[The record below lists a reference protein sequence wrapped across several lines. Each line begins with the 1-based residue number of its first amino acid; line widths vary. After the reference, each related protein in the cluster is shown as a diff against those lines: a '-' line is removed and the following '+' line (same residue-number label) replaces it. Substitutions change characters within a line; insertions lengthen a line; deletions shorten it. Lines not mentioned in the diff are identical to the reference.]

1 MILLESTDLMIAA
14 LLLLVLASIDIYFK
28 MGHAKPIL
36 INAVRSVV
44 QLLLLGLVL
53 KLVFENQNL
62 IWMTLIVTL
71 MLLVAG
77 YEARARQKKRFR
89 GFHGYAISTLS
100 MLISSFTITL
110 FSLTIILQ
118 PSPWYEAQYAIP
130 LLGMLLGNTMTG
142 VALTMGK
149 LTEDAWTQKAVIEQR
164 LMLGQTPSKAIADIR
179 KQSMHNGLI
188 PGINMMAAAG
198 IVSIPG
204 MMTGQILAG
213 NDPFEA
219 AKYQILILFLIV
231 AGSGLG
237 SLTAVWL
244 GGMRL
249 FDDRDRLRLDR
260 LDIFY

>member
-1 MILLESTDLMIAA
+1 MILLNTIDLIIAA
-14 LLLLVLASIDIYFK
+14 LLLLVLAGIDMHFK
-28 MGHAKPIL
+28 MGHAKPII
-36 INAVRSVV
+36 INAARSII

-62 IWMTLIVTL
+62 IWMGLIVML

-77 YEARARQKKRFR
+77 HEVRARQKRRFK
-89 GFHGYAISTLS
+89 GFHGYVMSTLS
-100 MLISSFTITL
+100 MLISSFTITV
-110 FSLTIILQ
+110 FSLVVILQ

-142 VALTMGK
+142 VALTMAK

-164 LMLGQTPSKAIADIR
+164 LMLGQTPNEAIADIR

-188 PGINMMAAAG
+188 PGINMMAAEG

-213 NDPFEA
+213 NDPLEA

-244 GGMRL
+244 GGIRL

-260 LDIFY
+260 LQIF